1 MQQRLLALP
10 VIFFALIILL
20 ISFYR
25 ASELRFN
32 FSPTPA
38 PNPISIKIENPIE
51 YKLPE
56 AGWLNPQNP
65 VWPIRAAFDKLRL
78 AFTIGESQKAGVLLY
93 LADHRLAQSVQLAK
107 DGEFDKSVSTLTKAE
122 KYLEAAMQA
131 EYKARIDGAQTGEL
145 MNKIYLASIAHKQ
158 NIEQISSISP
168 DDARSYVVKIMN
180 YPNMVLE
187 QVSPM
192 IVAVDNSLTENRTLD
207 KK

>member
-1 MQQRLLALP
+1 MKQRFLALP

-38 PNPISIKIENPIE
+38 PKPISIQIENPIE

-56 AGWLNPQNP
+56 SGWLNPQNP

-78 AFTIGESQKAGVLLY
+78 TLTINDSQKAGVLLY
-93 LADHRLAQSVQLAK
+93 LADHRLSQSVQLAK
-107 DGEFDKSVSTLTKAE
+107 NGEFDKSVSTLTKAE

-131 EYKARIDGAQTGEL
+131 EYKARMDGAQTSEL
-145 MNKIYLASIAHKQ
+145 MDKLYLASLAHKQ
-158 NIEQISSISP
+158 NIEQISSMSP

-187 QVSPM
+187 QLSPM
-192 IVAVDNSLTENRTLD
+192 IISTDKILTENRTLD
-207 KK
+207 KN